1 MKKFIVVFI
10 VTVFYSNIFSQKTL
24 SNGENIGV
32 NKSILSIQTGYF
44 GIWIN
49 HELKLHKKIAL
60 RTEIG
65 KEYRMK
71 FAIKQSFNSL
81 KHQVSLFIEPKY
93 YFNLKKREKKNKN
106 IKNNAGNFISLR
118 TNLNILNNLE
128 NGEIYFHTL
137 TPTYGIRR
145 NITSHFN
152 LELSF
157 GYGISYSNSLI
168 TLEAMPSFRIG
179 YIF

>member
-1 MKKFIVVFI
+1 MKKFTLLVFNLI
-10 VTVFYSNIFSQKTL
+10 YFISFSQKK
-24 SNGENIGV
+24 SSVKVSVE
-32 NKSILSIQTGYF
+32 KSILSIQTGYF
-44 GIWIN
+44 GTWIN
-49 HELKLHKKIAL
+49 HELKFHKKFAL
-60 RTEIG
+60 RTELG
-65 KEYRMK
+65 TEYRLK
-71 FAIKQSFNSL
+71 FAIKQSFDSL
-81 KHQVSLFIEPKY
+81 KNQVSIFLEPKY
-93 YFNLKKREKKNKN
+93 YFNLTKRESKNKK
-106 IKNNAGNFISLR
+106 IKNNAGNYISLR